1 MSRGFS
7 VHRRAIGM
15 AVIVSALLSSCSL
28 WKDDSLFTPDGS
40 QPISQ
45 RMTTEEFQREIE
57 PKILRYVDEVAL
69 RTASVIQHDGDSK
82 LDACSEEGSWVLHS
96 QMFVTGILDA
106 EELKQLGEE
115 ILVPLGFTDITD
127 SSEGDLVALSWFNP
141 MTGGYVGLG
150 ASDGSTRFHYQSS
163 CLPTDGST
171 TQPLQFVPERP
182 ADYPQTF
189 EPEYWR
195 SQAQ

>member
-1 MSRGFS
+1 MGFS
-7 VHRRAIGM
+7 VGRRAIGM
-15 AVIVSALLSSCSL
+15 AIIVGALLSSCSL
-28 WKDDSLFTPDGS
+28 GAGDSLFTPEGT
-40 QPISQ
+40 QAISQ
-45 RMTTEEFQREIE
+45 RLTIEEFQREIE

-69 RTASVIQHDGDSK
+69 QTVSVIQHDGDSK

-96 QMFVTGILDA
+96 QMFVTGILDT

-141 MTGGYVGLG
+141 LTGGYVGLG
-150 ASDGSTRFHYQSS
+150 ASNGSTRFHYESS

-171 TQPLQFVPERP
+171 TQPLQFIPERP
-182 ADYPQTF
+182 ADYPQTY
-189 EPEYWR
+189 EPEFWS